1 MRVIDVTSL
10 SITVQWES
18 VPCPDRNGEIAGY
31 IAHWWK
37 VETDMTGS
45 MEMTGSND
53 VARNVSSVCS
63 ATLENTEADEPENV
77 ASNISV
83 SDLNATLT
91 GLRPSTN
98 YSITVAAVNSAGVGE
113 KSHPIFVETDGQP

>member
-1 MRVIDVTSL
+1 MS
-10 SITVQWES
+10 
-18 VPCPDRNGEIAGY
+18 
-31 IAHWWK
+31 
-37 VETDMTGS
+37 GS

-63 ATLENTEADEPENV
+63 ATLENTEADEPESV
-77 ASNISV
+77 ALNISV
-83 SDLNATLT
+83 NDLNATLT
-91 GLRPSTN
+91 GLGPSTN

>member
-1 MRVIDVTSL
+1 MTSL
-10 SITVQWES
+10 SIAVQWES
-18 VPCPDRNGEIAGY
+18 VPCPDRNGEITGY
-31 IAHWWK
+31 TVYWWK

-53 VARNVSSVCS
+53 VARNVSEISSACS
-63 ATLENTEADEPENV
+63 AALENTEADEPESF

-113 KSHPIFVETDGQP
+113 KSHPLFVETDGQP